1 MIILI
6 KKKIQLAV
14 TFFTKSTLKVKALL
28 ERVVSTK
35 AALAKLKHLDIEYNM
50 IETVDQ
56 QLIEDAG
63 LKLDKFYFTLN
74 YTDMDEQSFFDNHD
88 EEEEE
93 WDDEDDQYWSFLADS
108 QLFPVHLYSF

>member
-1 MIILI
+1 M
-6 KKKIQLAV
+6 
-14 TFFTKSTLKVKALL
+14 L

-35 AALAKLKHLDIEYNM
+35 AGLATKLKQLDIEYNV

-56 QLIEDAG
+56 QLVTDAG

-74 YTDMDEQSFFDNHD
+74 YADMDEQSFFDNHD

-93 WDDEDDQYWSFLADS
+93 WDDEEDYA
-108 QLFPVHLYSF
+108 

>member
-1 MIILI
+1 M
-6 KKKIQLAV
+6 
-14 TFFTKSTLKVKALL
+14 TALL

-35 AALAKLKHLDIEYNM
+35 AGLATKLKQLDIEYNV

-56 QLIEDAG
+56 QLVKDAG

-93 WDDEDDQYWSFLADS
+93 WDDEEDFA
-108 QLFPVHLYSF
+108 

>member
-1 MIILI
+1 M
-6 KKKIQLAV
+6 
-14 TFFTKSTLKVKALL
+14 TALL

-35 AALAKLKHLDIEYNM
+35 AGLATKLKQLDIEYNV

-56 QLIEDAG
+56 QLVKDAG

-74 YTDMDEQSFFDNHD
+74 YADMDEQSFFDNHD

-93 WDDEDDQYWSFLADS
+93 WDDEEDYA
-108 QLFPVHLYSF
+108 